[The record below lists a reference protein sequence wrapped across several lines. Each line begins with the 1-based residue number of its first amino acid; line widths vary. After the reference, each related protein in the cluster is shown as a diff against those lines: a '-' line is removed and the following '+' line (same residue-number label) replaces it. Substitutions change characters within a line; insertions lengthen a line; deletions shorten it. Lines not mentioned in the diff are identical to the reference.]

1 MNILALDLAT
11 KTGWAAY
18 HGGCG
23 GAMNSGIQDFT
34 LKRGESPGMKFL
46 RFRAWLDVMQALLNP
61 IDVIYYEQ
69 AHHRGGAATQSAYG
83 FVTDVLAF
91 AAQHNIQTS
100 AIHTGTLKK
109 YATGKGNAKKPEIIA
124 AAWAL
129 GWDPKDD
136 NEADAM
142 FIRKFA
148 MGELLQE

>member
-136 NEADAM
+136 NEADAR